1 MWVGIY
7 FSLILWECIAEIA
20 TSLFFHSK
28 AWGELRF
35 LKFISSRSQL
45 DCRYFEFE
53 NDKNQGYK
61 SHSHFIA

>member
-20 TSLFFHSK
+20 SSLFFHTK

-45 DCRYFEFE
+45 DCWYFEFAIE
-53 NDKNQGYK
+53 NDKNQ
-61 SHSHFIA
+61 A